1 MRWTGGGTVVTA
13 ATALLT
19 TSCGGEECSAFAASP
34 AADGG
39 GAASPVEAAELF
51 ARQDDTGWPDD
62 GWQEEGRDP
71 TAGAV
76 VRSGSRTLHALPVSD
91 GTWVV
96 DSGRTC

>member
-1 MRWTGGGTVVTA
+1 MV
-13 ATALLT
+13 ATTLLT
-19 TSCGGEECSAFAASP
+19 TSCGGEVCSGFAVSLGVGEGGS
-34 AADGG
+34 GG

-51 ARQDDTGWPDD
+51 ARHDDTGWPDD

-71 TAGAV
+71 AGAV
-76 VRSGSRTLHALPVSD
+76 VRSGSRTLHALPLSD